1 MNHIKSINFGYLSNI
16 NGDDNMDYLNAMASF
31 IDKNT
36 LLCCKDP
43 KLIANFIQS
52 QQVPENN

>member
-31 IDKNT
+31 IDTNT

-43 KLIANFIQS
+43 KLIRDF
-52 QQVPENN
+52 V